1 MKKSIISAIAFL
13 SLAACMQEEVVSV
26 DNHDAIVFDNAFV
39 ENTTRATTSF
49 ENKDDLD
56 NFNVWG
62 FINSPKATLFEGT
75 EVVKGNNGAWSYA
88 GESRYWIPG
97 QNYYFAAVAPVSE
110 NYSIDAFSASDLS
123 LTFTNV
129 DGNEDLIYAESNVV
143 AKESGQNVPV
153 AFQFK
158 HLLSKVRFTFE
169 NKMENEYINVR
180 ITDIKVKS
188 AGTASIDL
196 KADPKVWTPQSGKE
210 VTISFGALEKITADN
225 QSSTDDYF
233 VIPSADDYDIEFDV
247 QLEMDG
253 VNGTEILYTAKKKAS
268 VPGEALMTGTAYNF
282 SAAINPDIFDF
293 DWISFC
299 VTDLKIWDNA
309 TDLSKIAI
317 ASKLGGEVTL
327 TDDVEIP
334 GVIEVSRDL
343 TIRLNGKTLSY
354 NGSDRMFNVISPATL
369 TINGVDAEGNAVEGS
384 SVVST
389 TAARIATANTGAA
402 IVINGGDHKTSG
414 SAAYDTNGGNI
425 SISAGRFFNW
435 NPANFL
441 VGDLIAEQD
450 NQGWYVVKEPAR
462 SVTVSDGNSFKNA
475 LQDPNITSIAFDA
488 PINCSNEPVSILH
501 DLVIDMN
508 NNLFTGYNAGGGAPS
523 IGVNGDYDVI
533 LKNANIN
540 GNGLFVFFGAY
551 MEFESGKLDI
561 NIGVTGNHGFY
572 VVSDKNATSVLRIK
586 GGEFNMVGNDNNDY
600 IYAQGNA
607 IVYIEGGQFGV
618 KGRREP
624 IATATYDGYTGQVII
639 TGGTFGFD
647 PTAWVAEGYTATKN
661 GSTWTV
667 TKKNE

>member
-13 SLAACMQEEVVSV
+13 SLAACMQDEVVSV
-26 DNHDAIVFDNAFV
+26 EHSDAIVFDNAFV

-62 FINSPKATLFEGT
+62 FINSPEATLFERT

-97 QNYYFAAVAPVSE
+97 HHYYFAAFAPVSA
-110 NYSIDAFSASDLS
+110 NYSVDTFTASDLG

-129 DGNEDLIYAESNVV
+129 DGNEDLIYAESHMV
-143 AKESGQNVPV
+143 AQESGKNVPV
-153 AFQFK
+153 AFQFQ

-169 NKMENEYINVR
+169 NKMGNEYINVR

-253 VNGTEILYTAKKKAS
+253 VNGTEILYTAQKKAS

-282 SAAINPDIFDF
+282 STSITPDIFDF
-293 DWISFC
+293 DCISFC
-299 VTDLKIWDNA
+299 VTDVKDWDNA

-327 TDDVEIP
+327 SGNVEVP

-343 TIRLNGKTLSY
+343 VINLNGKTLTFT
-354 NGSDRMFNVISPATL
+354 GTDRMFNVISPAKL
-369 TINGVDAEGNAVEGS
+369 TINGVDAEGNAVDGS

-389 TAARIATANTGAA
+389 TAACIATANTDAA
-402 IVINGGDHKTSG
+402 IVINGGDHQTSG

-435 NPANFL
+435 NPKDFL
-441 VGDLIAEQD
+441 VGDLIAEPDEDDEQ
-450 NQGWYVVKEPAR
+450 WFVVKEPLKDVWVSNITEFQNALNEQNLNVINVDEDINSNIHFELSNKGNLTINMNTHTYKGDPVWYSANILNNTQLTINDGKFHNGFQVGYTGSNLTLNNCDITVTSTTTNQR
-462 SVTVSDGNSFKNA
+462 YCIFAIDGASVTVN
-475 LQDPNITSIAFDA
+475 
-488 PINCSNEPVSILH
+488 
-501 DLVIDMN
+501 
-508 NNLFTGYNAGGGAPS
+508 GGAYSLGSQSQRIYFYASAAIIYITDCDCGAASTNTSKYPP
-523 IGVNGDYDVI
+523 IKVANG
-533 LKNANIN
+533 
-540 GNGLFVFFGAY
+540 
-551 MEFESGKLDI
+551 
-561 NIGVTGNHGFY
+561 
-572 VVSDKNATSVLRIK
+572 
-586 GGEFNMVGNDNNDY
+586 
-600 IYAQGNA
+600 
-607 IVYIEGGQFGV
+607 
-618 KGRREP
+618 
-624 IATATYDGYTGQVII
+624 GQVII
-639 TGGTFGFD
+639 TGGRFGFD
-647 PTAWVAEGYTATKN
+647 PTAWVADGYEATQN

-667 TKKNE
+667 SKKNE